1 MLEIFDQCSIGIK
14 KEPQGGVVFVFT
26 DITGKEG
33 VSVMVPIE
41 GKETAQAVAD
51 QIIELIGPRVQTA
64 DLSDLRGMNI
74 GT

>member
-1 MLEIFDQCSIGIK
+1 LLEIFDSCSIGIK

-26 DITGKEG
+26 DIVGRDG

-51 QIIELIGPRVQTA
+51 QIQELIGPRIIANLQDMKEMTHGA
-64 DLSDLRGMNI
+64 
-74 GT
+74 T